1 MKFEELKKRKKE
13 LLDGLTKDFE
23 IMHSHFNRLIQRA
36 MLKNMEVQDIQY
48 ELDKLMDL
56 SKIVKTKVNNG

>member
-48 ELDKLMDL
+48 ELDKL
-56 SKIVKTKVNNG
+56 K